1 VSVSLSRTPSSRRYV
16 DREGE
21 LRPPRPP
28 RVWTFDPATTT
39 AAWTKFD
46 AAVKE
51 TQEKR
56 MALLA
61 QAADRLSLADK
72 KPAPNS
78 Q

>member
-1 VSVSLSRTPSSRRYV
+1 V

-28 RVWTFDPATTT
+28 RVWTHDPETTT
-39 AAWTKFD
+39 AAWAKFD

-61 QAADRLSLADK
+61 AAADRAAANAGA
-72 KPAPNS
+72 APVDRVVE
-78 Q
+78 